1 MVAYMADRSTD
12 DNEDGEPNL
21 IASDL
26 DEMTH
31 RELGLIYADSTRT
44 ILFSKSMQWK
54 AVASTLLVFGTI
66 IALAKFITHGAQF
79 MMVLKISAIVV
90 AMAAVFMVVLFQFW
104 QHTEGRKLVTI
115 ESAYS
120 NLFRRIR
127 KLKSI
132 REANIHRYL
141 ILLFMAGTIIIGCG
155 ITLMSLDAIAP

>member
-1 MVAYMADRSTD
+1 MADRGTD
-12 DNEDGEPNL
+12 DSEDGEPQL
-21 IASDL
+21 APSEL

-54 AVASTLLVFGTI
+54 AVASSLLVFGTI
-66 IALAKFITHGAQF
+66 ILLAKYVTHGAQF

-141 ILLFMAGTIIIGCG
+141 ILLIHGRHHNHWLWYYA
-155 ITLMSLDAIAP
+155 DEP

>member
-1 MVAYMADRSTD
+1 MADRSRD
-12 DNEDGEPNL
+12 EDEGGEPEL
-21 IASDL
+21 VTSEL

-44 ILFSKSMQWK
+44 ILFSKSIQWK
-54 AVASTLLVFGTI
+54 AVASSLLIFGTFML
-66 IALAKFITHGAQF
+66 LAKYVAHGTQF
-79 MMVLKISAIVV
+79 MMVLKISSIVI
-90 AMAAVFMVVLFQFW
+90 AMAAIFMVVLFQFW
-104 QHTEGRKLVTI
+104 QHTEGRKLLTI

-127 KLKSI
+127 KFKSA

-141 ILLFMAGTIIIGCG
+141 ILLFMVGTIIIGCG

>member
-1 MVAYMADRSTD
+1 MEDRSRD
-12 DNEDGEPNL
+12 EAEGGEPEL
-21 IASDL
+21 VTSEL

-44 ILFSKSMQWK
+44 ILFSKSIQWK
-54 AVASTLLVFGTI
+54 AVASSLLIFGTFML
-66 IALAKFITHGAQF
+66 LAKYVAHGTQF
-79 MMVLKISAIVV
+79 MMVLKISSIVI
-90 AMAAVFMVVLFQFW
+90 AMAAIFMVVLFQFW
-104 QHTEGRKLVTI
+104 QHTEGRKLLTI

-127 KLKSI
+127 KFKSA

-141 ILLFMAGTIIIGCG
+141 ILLFMVGTIIIGCG

>member
-1 MVAYMADRSTD
+1 MADRSRD
-12 DNEDGEPNL
+12 EDEGGEPEL
-21 IASDL
+21 VTSEL

-44 ILFSKSMQWK
+44 ILFSKSIQWK
-54 AVASTLLVFGTI
+54 AVASSLLIFGTFML
-66 IALAKFITHGAQF
+66 LAKYVAHGTQF
-79 MMVLKISAIVV
+79 MMVLKISSIVI
-90 AMAAVFMVVLFQFW
+90 AMAAIFMVVLFQFW
-104 QHTEGRKLVTI
+104 QHTEGRKLLTI

-127 KLKSI
+127 KFKSA

-141 ILLFMAGTIIIGCG
+141 ILLFMVGTVTIGCG